1 MLHFKKYNITVFQSV
16 LYKTTSTIIE
26 SNEVILIVDPNWFS
40 NEIEEIKNS
49 ISGQVNNKQLYVIY
63 THSDFDHIVGS
74 GAFPKAKVIAT

>member
-63 THSDFDHIVGS
+63 THSDFDHIIGS